1 MLNRPF
7 IMKRIFYLTLLLLF
21 TNFLFGQ
28 SSLDLKEI
36 EKQTNDS
43 TSDYF
48 YPRLISEFNNQ
59 PQYFDTVKAKF
70 LYYGKLYTK
79 NYKMF
84 QFSTDEIEFNKFLN
98 KGKYKKATPIGEKI
112 LQENPA
118 NIEILLKLNLCYKK
132 TGLTQ
137 SADTTL
143 NKLNHLLNT
152 VFKSGTGKE
161 QENAFKV
168 VAIGDEYA
176 IMAWLGVSGLS
187 RQSLMKGGAT
197 IDSWKVRDSKS
208 GKKYEMHFE
217 WLVNAEQGTKNMKW
231 PE

>member
-1 MLNRPF
+1 
-7 IMKRIFYLTLLLLF
+7 MKRIFYLSFLLF
-21 TNFLFGQ
+21 FANLSFGQ

-36 EKQTNDS
+36 EKLTNDS

-48 YPRLISEFNNQ
+48 YPRLISDFNNQ
-59 PQYFDTVKAKF
+59 PQYFDPVKAKF

-79 NYKMF
+79 SYKMF
-84 QFSTDEIEFNKFLN
+84 QFSTDEVEFNKLLN
-98 KGKYKKATPIGEKI
+98 KGKYKKAAPIGEKI

-118 NIEILLKLNLCYKK
+118 NIEILSKLNLCYKK

-137 SADTTL
+137 NADTTL
-143 NKLNHLLNT
+143 NKLTLLLNT
-152 VFKSGTGKE
+152 VFQSGTGKE
-161 QENAFKV
+161 KENAFKV

-176 IMAWLGVSGLS
+176 IMAWLGVIGIS
-187 RQSLMKGGAT
+187 RQSFMNEVAT
-197 IDSWKVRDSKS
+197 IDSWKVKESKS

-217 WLVNAEQGTKNMKW
+217 WLVNAKQGAKNMKW

>member
-1 MLNRPF
+1 
-7 IMKRIFYLTLLLLF
+7 MKRIFYLSFLLF
-21 TNFLFGQ
+21 FANLSFGQ

-36 EKQTNDS
+36 ERLTNDS

-48 YPRLISEFNNQ
+48 YPRLISDFNNQ
-59 PQYFDTVKAKF
+59 PQYFDSVKAKF

-79 NYKMF
+79 SYKMF
-84 QFSTDEIEFNKFLN
+84 QFSTDEVEFNKLLN

-118 NIEILLKLNLCYKK
+118 NIEILSKLNLCYKK

-137 SADTTL
+137 NADTTL
-143 NKLNHLLNT
+143 NKLTLLLNT
-152 VFKSGTGKE
+152 VFQSGTGKE
-161 QENAFKV
+161 KENAFKV

-176 IMAWLGVSGLS
+176 IMAWLGVIGIS
-187 RQSLMKGGAT
+187 RQSFMNEVAT
-197 IDSWKVRDSKS
+197 IDSWKVKESKS

-217 WLVNAEQGTKNMKW
+217 WLVNAKQGAKNMKW

>member
-1 MLNRPF
+1 
-7 IMKRIFYLTLLLLF
+7 MKRIFYLPFLLLF

-28 SSLDLKEI
+28 TSLDLKEI

-84 QFSTDEIEFNKFLN
+84 QFSTDEIEFNKLLS

-118 NIEILLKLNLCYKK
+118 NIEILSKLNLCYKK
-132 TGLTQ
+132 TGLTEN
-137 SADTTL
+137 ADTTL
-143 NKLNHLLNT
+143 NKLNLLLNT

-187 RQSLMKGGAT
+187 RQSLMKGGST

-208 GKKYEMHFE
+208 GKKYDMHFE
-217 WLVNAEQGTKNMKW
+217 WLVNAEQGSKNMKW